1 MLHRARPRAAV
12 LRHARG
18 DAGSTPIEFL
28 FLATAGIVCGAAIY
42 FVAIRAKAKFDAFV
56 AGRPAPPL
64 LPDFTI
70 PWATIGFA
78 AGAVALGALI
88 TVVVVAVRAVS
99 QARQAERRRRAALET
114 RHDRVLEDLG
124 ARLVVDLAHRLLDE
138 LELVEALTAAQ
149 DARTGDDDHYRAA
162 VRTLEAQWKSATADL
177 TPTRTA

>member
-1 MLHRARPRAAV
+1 MLHRARPRAAL

-28 FLATAGIVCGAAIY
+28 FLATAGIVCAAAVS

-70 PWATIGFA
+70 PWAAIGLA

-88 TVVVVAVRAVS
+88 TVVVAARRAVS
-99 QARQAERRRRAALET
+99 RARQVARRRRATLET

-124 ARLVVDLAHRLLDE
+124 ARLVVDLAHHLLDE
-138 LELVEALTAAQ
+138 PELLEALTAAQ
-149 DARTGDDDHYRAA
+149 DARTRDDDHYRAA
-162 VRTLEAQWKSATADL
+162 LRTLEAQWKATTADL
-177 TPTRTA
+177 TATRTA